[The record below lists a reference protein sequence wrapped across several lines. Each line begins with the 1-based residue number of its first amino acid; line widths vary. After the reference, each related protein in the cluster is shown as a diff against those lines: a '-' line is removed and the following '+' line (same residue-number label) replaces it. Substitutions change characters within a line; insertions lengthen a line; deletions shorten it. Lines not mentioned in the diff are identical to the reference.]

1 MNSIQIYGAGRA
13 GDGTNTNITLLG
25 QALKDMGAWS
35 FFWRDEVYSNIETRD
50 SGFGLRAADQPV
62 FGPDDEFDILEAFD
76 AGALIDVANEGRIP
90 PITRLKEGGILLYDS
105 TPRLDYPNTGKE
117 VKLEAVQGLLD
128 SKRIKAFGLPMG
140 QIAKDQLNLY
150 RARGTIAVGVI
161 AHLIGMP
168 EESVLKRVADRFGE
182 GSDIYKMNAQA
193 MQLGRDYAIEQGWEA
208 PELKVNFTPVEND
221 DRIIILGDEAVGAG
235 SIVAGCRVYAG
246 YPITPASEVLEYMA
260 DHIGKFGGAMIQ
272 ADSEMAAAHHVIGAS
287 LAGARSMTA
296 TSGPGFDLMQ
306 EAISAAG
313 ITETPM
319 IVVLCTRGG
328 PGTGLPTRQGQ
339 EELNLSIFGAHGD
352 IARIVLAT
360 SEPEDSFY
368 MMEHVFN
375 LADRYQCPVF
385 LLLDQMLAQSSYT
398 VPMLDPSGF
407 VIDRGKLLTPEQ
419 FKERYGDNR
428 GGDERSGGRLY
439 KRYELTE
446 DGISYR
452 AIPGTPGV
460 TNYYSNTNE
469 HTEDGYLTEEEVIR
483 QQQMD
488 KRFTKRMELIR
499 ADPQLPGPRMYGDQ
513 DAKIGFISYGG
524 TLGPIV
530 EAVERLDAMGV
541 KSKFMEIRTLWP
553 FDGEGVKAFIDSCD
567 VVYVPEYTA
576 GAQLRGLIQRESTG
590 PSPKLKSLLRYDGR
604 NMTPG
609 WIVDRIEEA
618 KVGN

>member
-1 MNSIQIYGAGRA
+1 MSGLQIYGAGRA
-13 GDGTNTNITLLG
+13 GDGTNTNVTLLG

-50 SGFGLRAADQPV
+50 SGFGLRADSNPV

-76 AGALIDVANEGRIP
+76 AGAIADVANEGRIP

-105 TPRLDYPNTGKE
+105 TTRLDYPNSGKE
-117 VKLEAVQGLLD
+117 VKIDTVADLIA
-128 SKRIKAFGLPMG
+128 SRKIKAYGLPMA
-140 QIAKDQLNLY
+140 QMAKEKLNLY

-168 EESVLKRVADRFGE
+168 FDSVLNRVAERFGE
-182 GSDIYKMNAQA
+182 GSDVYKMNAEA
-193 MQLGRDYAIEQGWEA
+193 LEIGRDYAKEQGWEA
-208 PELKVNFTPVEND
+208 PELQVSFTAKPND

-272 ADSEMAAAHHVIGAS
+272 ADSEMAAAHHVIGAA

-319 IVVLCTRGG
+319 VVVLCTRGG

-339 EELNLSIFGAHGD
+339 EELNLAIFGAHGD
-352 IARIVLAT
+352 IARIVLAV

-368 MMEHVFN
+368 VMEHVFN
-375 LADRYQCPVF
+375 LAERYPCPVF

-398 VPMLDPSGF
+398 VPSLDPSGF
-407 VIDRGKLLTPEQ
+407 NIDRGKLLSPAQ
-419 FKERYGDNR
+419 FQEMYGDNR
-428 GGDERSGGRLY
+428 GGDAKSGGRRY
-439 KRYELTE
+439 KRYEVTE

-460 TNYYSNTNE
+460 TNFYSNTNE
-469 HTEDGYLTEEEVIR
+469 HTEDGYLTEEEVVR
-483 QQQMD
+483 QVQMD
-488 KRFTKRMELIR
+488 KRFIQRMELIR
-499 ADPQLPGPRMYGDQ
+499 ADKDLPAPRMYGDS
-513 DAKIGFISYGG
+513 AATIGFISYGG
-524 TLGPIV
+524 TYGPIR
-530 EAVERLDAMGV
+530 EAVDRLDAMGV

-553 FDGEGVKAFIDSCD
+553 MDGEGVKEFIDSCD
-567 VVYVPEYTA
+567 VVYVPEYSA
-576 GAQLRGLIQRESTG
+576 GAQLRGLIQREATG
-590 PSPKLKSLLRYDGR
+590 PTKKLKSLLRYDGR

-609 WIVDRIEEA
+609 WIVSRIEEA
-618 KVGN
+618 KIGV